1 MTTEHPI
8 DRQVRV
14 FGTTY
19 CGYCRLAE
27 ALLEKQGIPF
37 EKIDVTGDARAR
49 AELVRAT
56 NGRQTVPVIFVD
68 GQPIGGYEE
77 LVRFIATEG
86 FNPQKDPGRVL

>member
-1 MTTEHPI
+1 MAIETRTSA
-8 DRQVRV
+8 RVRV

-19 CGYCRLAE
+19 CGFCRLAE

-37 EKIDVTGDARAR
+37 EKIDVTGDAATR
-49 AELVRAT
+49 AELVKAT

-77 LVRFIATEG
+77 LVRFIANHG
-86 FNPQKDPGRVL
+86 FDLQKDPEKVL